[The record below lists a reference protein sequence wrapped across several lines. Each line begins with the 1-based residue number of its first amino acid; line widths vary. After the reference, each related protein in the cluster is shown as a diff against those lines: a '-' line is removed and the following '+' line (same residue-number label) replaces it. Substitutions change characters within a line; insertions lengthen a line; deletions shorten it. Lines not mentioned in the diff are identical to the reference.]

1 MRRTHLV
8 VCLAVIGLAACAP
21 QRPAVPAAPAL
32 RVVVPRNAPP
42 YAFRQENRL
51 VGLEVDFAREL
62 AAALGRPL
70 DLAELEFGDRSEEH
84 TSELQSRPHLV
95 CRPLLEKKKKKKKL
109 RAYIARRGA

>member
-70 DLAELEFGDRSEEH
+70 DLARYRTQYDAIL
-84 TSELQSRPHLV
+84 SRHNW
-95 CRPLLEKKKKKKKL
+95 
-109 RAYIARRGA
+109 